1 MRIIYKTCFLLLSVM
16 AARAAFG
23 QVAAVP
29 DAEELRRPFGADDIS
44 NFRTPPRINYPQTW
58 FHFIGGNVSAE
69 GITED
74 LEAIAGA
81 GISGVQ
87 LFHGQ
92 FGGPWPGVEPQ
103 ITALSP
109 MWDDVVKHAAKEAHR
124 LGLRFTMQQ
133 AAAMMHI
140 SKKTIYAVYPSK
152 EALLLDMVDDAFTR
166 IHARKQR
173 ILDGPGTLAEKLRAV
188 IIALPEEYTAL
199 DLQQMD
205 LLDEKYPRVA
215 ARVREHL
222 ETGWEPT
229 LALLEQAMGEGVI
242 RRVSLPVLQRM
253 ISASIEDFL
262 ADRTLDAQGISYT
275 DALDEMISILLE
287 GLLVR

>member
-92 FGGPWPGVEPQ
+92 FGGPWPGRR
-103 ITALSP
+103 T
-109 MWDDVVKHAAKEAHR
+109 
-124 LGLRFTMQQ
+124 
-133 AAAMMHI
+133 
-140 SKKTIYAVYPSK
+140 
-152 EALLLDMVDDAFTR
+152 
-166 IHARKQR
+166 
-173 ILDGPGTLAEKLRAV
+173 
-188 IIALPEEYTAL
+188 
-199 DLQQMD
+199 
-205 LLDEKYPRVA
+205 PRS
-215 ARVREHL
+215 
-222 ETGWEPT
+222 
-229 LALLEQAMGEGVI
+229 
-242 RRVSLPVLQRM
+242 RR
-253 ISASIEDFL
+253 
-262 ADRTLDAQGISYT
+262 
-275 DALDEMISILLE
+275 
-287 GLLVR
+287 

>member
-124 LGLRFTMQQ
+124 LGLRFTMQNCSGW
-133 AAAMMHI
+133 ATSGGPWIEPSNAMRHLAWSRTDASAGDRGVVLPLPQTGREAWRDYRDI
-140 SKKTIYAVYPSK
+140 AVLAFPTPLDDTGDFLKPLSAEGNRDLPWKEVLSGTNRSPVHLPPCGDGAPVPRGSHDPHHRTAEHEQHQPSP
-152 EALLLDMVDDAFTR
+152 L
-166 IHARKQR
+166 
-173 ILDGPGTLAEKLRAV
+173 LRAWHH
-188 IIALPEEYTAL
+188 P
-199 DLQQMD
+199 Q
-205 LLDEKYPRVA
+205 
-215 ARVREHL
+215 
-222 ETGWEPT
+222 
-229 LALLEQAMGEGVI
+229 
-242 RRVSLPVLQRM
+242 RRSHSP
-253 ISASIEDFL
+253 
-262 ADRTLDAQGISYT
+262 
-275 DALDEMISILLE
+275 
-287 GLLVR
+287 

>member
-109 MWDDVVKHAAKEAHR
+109 MWDDVVQHAAKEAHR
-124 LGLRFTMQQ
+124 LGLRFTMQNCSGW
-133 AAAMMHI
+133 ATSGGPWIEPSNAMRH
-140 SKKTIYAVYPSK
+140 
-152 EALLLDMVDDAFTR
+152 
-166 IHARKQR
+166 
-173 ILDGPGTLAEKLRAV
+173 LAWSR
-188 IIALPEEYTAL
+188 
-199 DLQQMD
+199 
-205 LLDEKYPRVA
+205 
-215 ARVREHL
+215 
-222 ETGWEPT
+222 
-229 LALLEQAMGEGVI
+229 
-242 RRVSLPVLQRM
+242 
-253 ISASIEDFL
+253 
-262 ADRTLDAQGISYT
+262 T
-275 DALDEMISILLE
+275 DASAGDRLSLIHI
-287 GLLVR
+287 